1 MGAKGQ
7 TVYKNKK
14 EAQKVM
20 AVEQLCR
27 RNGLK
32 PGVPFVRDF
41 LREMVGAN
49 EHLTNAQILEEI
61 KKSGK
66 IPIYEPYESVPEEK
80 YIFETY
86 QTITG
91 NSVNAYQIFKK
102 RLASMGIRLTEENI
116 EIISLIAKRVKNK
129 NIFKFIERYNH
140 LFYWGQTV
148 QPLALFK
155 EIDHHTNGLISKS
168 DLIMKFRKISN
179 KDIVDGQVTFK
190 EIESLVREYLNPNCF
205 NI

>member
-1 MGAKGQ
+1 MVAKGQ
-7 TVYKNKK
+7 TIYRSK
-14 EAQKVM
+14 EEARLVM

-41 LREMVGAN
+41 LREMKGTN

-61 KKSGK
+61 KKSGR
-66 IPIYEPYESVPEEK
+66 IPTYEPYESVPEEK

-86 QTITG
+86 QSITG

-102 RLASMGIRLTEENI
+102 RLAKMGLRLTEENI
-116 EIISLIAKRVKNK
+116 EIFSLMAREVKNK
-129 NIFKFIERYNH
+129 LIFKFIEKYNH
-140 LFYWGQTV
+140 LFYWKGCV

-155 EIDHHTNGLISKS
+155 EIDYHTDGLISKS
-168 DLIMKFRKISN
+168 DLIMGFRKISN
-179 KDIVDGQVTFK
+179 KDIVEGQVTFK
-190 EIESLVREYLNPNCF
+190 EIESLVKSYLNPNCF
-205 NI
+205 SI